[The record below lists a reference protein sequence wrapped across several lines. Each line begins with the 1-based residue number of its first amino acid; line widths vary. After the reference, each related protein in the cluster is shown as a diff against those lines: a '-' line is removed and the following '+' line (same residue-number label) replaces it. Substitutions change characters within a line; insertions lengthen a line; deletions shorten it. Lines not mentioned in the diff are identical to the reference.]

1 MLCNR
6 REFGTQAL
14 LAAPALLLPR
24 WAWSAAK
31 PDSRIAGV
39 QIGVIAPYS
48 FGREVSDAEA
58 LLKALVDLGLSG
70 VELQSGPVEAFA
82 GAPAGPA
89 RGPGGP
95 GGPGAGGPAAGAAGG
110 ARPSPTPE
118 QREQQR
124 VRAEA
129 MLKWRLSAP
138 IDKYKALRKLYN
150 DAGVTIY
157 AFKYD
162 SGLAQASDEECEY
175 AFNVAE
181 ALGANHMTMELP
193 RDAAGSKRVG
203 ECAARR
209 KLPVGYHA
217 HTQASLTAWDEALA
231 QSKYNA
237 INLDAGHYVAG
248 TSQSPIPLIRKHHD
262 RIVSVHMKDRK
273 KADGP
278 NVPWGQGDTPLVEI
292 LQLMKQ
298 ERYTFPATIELE
310 YPVPEGSTRS
320 LEIGKCLEFC
330 RQALSGATTTA
341 AR

>member
-1 MLCNR
+1 
-6 REFGTQAL
+6 
-14 LAAPALLLPR
+14 LPR
-24 WAWSAAK
+24 AAWAAAK
-31 PDSRIAGV
+31 PQSLISGV

-48 FGREVSDAEA
+48 FGREMNDAEA

-82 GAPAGPA
+82 GAPPGPP

-95 GGPGAGGPAAGAAGG
+95 GRGAE
-110 ARPSPTPE
+110 PTPE

-124 VRAEA
+124 LRAEA

-138 IDKYKALRKLYN
+138 LHKYKALRKLYN

-162 SGLAQASDEECEY
+162 SGLAQASDAECEY

-193 RDAAGSKRVG
+193 RDAAGSKRIG
-203 ECAARR
+203 ECAAKR

-248 TSQSPIPLIRKHHD
+248 NSQSPIPLIRKHHD

-278 NVPWGQGDTPLVEI
+278 NLAWGEGDTPLVEI
-292 LQLMKQ
+292 LQLMKH
-298 ERYTFPATIELE
+298 ERYEFPATIELE
-310 YPVPEGSTRS
+310 YPVPEGSSRS
-320 LEIGKCLEFC
+320 AEIGKCLEFC
-330 RQALSGATTTA
+330 RRALAGATTTA

>member
-1 MLCNR
+1 MAYSR
-6 REFGTQAL
+6 REFGKRAL
-14 LAAPALLLPR
+14 VAFPAAALSR
-24 WAWSAAK
+24 SAWAAAK
-31 PDSRIAGV
+31 PDSRFAGV

-48 FGREVSDAEA
+48 FGREMNDAQA
-58 LLKALVDLGLSG
+58 ILKALVDLGISG
-70 VELQSGPVEAFA
+70 VELQGGPVEAFA
-82 GAPAGPA
+82 GAPAPPP

-95 GGPGAGGPAAGAAGG
+95 APGPGG
-110 ARPSPTPE
+110 ARPEPTPE
-118 QREQQR
+118 QREEQR
-124 VRAEA
+124 LRAEA
-129 MLKWRLSAP
+129 MKSWRLSVP

-181 ALGANHMTMELP
+181 ALGADHMTMELP

-203 ECAARR
+203 EYAAKR

-248 TSQSPIPLIRKHHD
+248 TSQSPIPLIEKHHD
-262 RIVSVHMKDRK
+262 RIVSMHLKDRK
-273 KADGP
+273 KDNGP
-278 NVPWGQGDTPLVEI
+278 NMPWGQGDTPLAPI
-292 LQLMKQ
+292 LQLMKAKQ
-298 ERYTFPATIELE
+298 LKFPATIELE
-310 YPVPEGSTRS
+310 YPVPEGSTRAA
-320 LEIGKCLEFC
+320 EIGKCLEFC
-330 RQALSGATTTA
+330 RRALSATPMA

>member
-1 MLCNR
+1 MSCTR
-6 REFGTQAL
+6 REFGKHGL
-14 LAAPALLLPR
+14 LALPAAALSR
-24 WAWSAAK
+24 TAWAAAK

-48 FGREVSDAEA
+48 FGREVNDAEA
-58 LLKALVDLGLSG
+58 LLKALVDLGISG
-70 VELQSGPVEAFA
+70 VEMQSGPAEAYA
-82 GAPAGPA
+82 GAPPQQ

-95 GGPGAGGPAAGAAGG
+95 PPGAGGGGG

-118 QREQQR
+118 QLEQQR
-124 VRAEA
+124 QRAAA
-129 MLKWRLSAP
+129 MLTWRLSASM
-138 IDKYKALRKLYN
+138 DKFKALRKLYD

-162 SGLAQASDEECEY
+162 QGLSQASDDECAY
-175 AFNVAE
+175 AFNVAN

-203 ECAARR
+203 ECATRH

-248 TSQSPIPLIRKHHD
+248 TSLSPIPLIEKHAG

-273 KADGP
+273 KDNGP
-278 NVPWGQGDTPLVEI
+278 NLPWGQGDTPLVEI
-292 LQLMKQ
+292 LQLMQAKKLK
-298 ERYTFPATIELE
+298 FPATIELE
-310 YPVPEGSTRS
+310 YPVPEGSTRAA
-320 LEIGKCLEFC
+320 EIGKCLEFC
-330 RQALSGATTTA
+330 RKALAGATTA